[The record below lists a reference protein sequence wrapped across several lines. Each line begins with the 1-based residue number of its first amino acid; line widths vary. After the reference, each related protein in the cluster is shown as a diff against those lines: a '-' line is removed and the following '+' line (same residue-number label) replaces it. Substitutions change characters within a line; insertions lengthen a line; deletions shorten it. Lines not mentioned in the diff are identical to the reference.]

1 MGKREG
7 AERLPQPFREDFE
20 LAARLGFKFQ
30 KSEGRTTVEDQ
41 ERTEQTSEEE
51 KDVEA
56 HGNKASAKASH
67 LAAKDEGDDVEG
79 HMHKA
84 AHKAVHKY

>member
-1 MGKREG
+1 M
-7 AERLPQPFREDFE
+7 
-20 LAARLGFKFQ
+20 
-30 KSEGRTTVEDQ
+30 EDQ
-41 ERTEQTSEEE
+41 EHTEQTPEEE

-56 HGNKASAKASH
+56 HANKASTKSSH

-84 AHKAVHKY
+84 AHKATHKY